1 MKCESCVYFIAHD
14 AYDYFGVCER
24 NEKVVIANYKC
35 EEFKKI
41 QIEEIKK
48 VIKEKGKVYCLSCK
62 KPIYSV
68 DELKEHLKGRI
79 FMDIFCDEVAAEES
93 PTAD

>member
-1 MKCESCVYFIAHD
+1 MKCERCVYFIAHD

-24 NEKVVIANYKC
+24 NEKVVMANYKC
-35 EEFKKI
+35 EGFKEI
-41 QIEEIKK
+41 RIEEIKK

-68 DELKEHLKGRI
+68 DELKEHLKERV
-79 FMDIFCDEVAAEES
+79 FMDIFCDGVYSREIA
-93 PTAD
+93 TAN